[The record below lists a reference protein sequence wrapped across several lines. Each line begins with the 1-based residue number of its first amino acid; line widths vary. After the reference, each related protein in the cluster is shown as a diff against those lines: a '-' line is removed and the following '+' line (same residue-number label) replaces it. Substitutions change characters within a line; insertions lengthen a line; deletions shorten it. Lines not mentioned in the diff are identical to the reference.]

1 MSPNYRLGCVRP
13 LRCVSIIIVIIPSP
27 RCGRCCGGRSQPVA
41 ELVDVLLDGLVW
53 DRTSMLSGQ
62 LGSQPCTAG
71 TEQHD
76 RGAERASFCTRSTG
90 LGLWRCTCYPSLI
103 ERA

>member
-76 RGAERASFCTRSTG
+76 RGGREGELLHPFDWARLMA
-90 LGLWRCTCYPSLI
+90 LHLLSLPD
-103 ERA
+103 